1 MASDVLTWAGEVRDN
16 LVHQVE
22 IASRD
27 DRSASK
33 ASTRQTLADLRFR
46 LALIE
51 KLIAACEEREH

>member
-22 IASRD
+22 IANRD
-27 DRSASK
+27 DRKAPSAG
-33 ASTRQTLADLRFR
+33 TRRTLADLRFR

-51 KLIAACEEREH
+51 KLIAACDEPEH